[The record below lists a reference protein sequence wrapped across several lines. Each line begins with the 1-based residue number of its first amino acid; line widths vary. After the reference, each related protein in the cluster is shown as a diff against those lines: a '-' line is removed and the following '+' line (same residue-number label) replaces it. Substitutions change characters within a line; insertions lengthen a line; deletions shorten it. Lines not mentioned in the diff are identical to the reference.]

1 MVKKDLKLAI
11 LKKFDCQA
19 DFAQNIRVHQSKVS
33 EVLRGR
39 RQLTEQEKL
48 EWAEVLGVPVREA
61 FGN

>member
-1 MVKKDLKLAI
+1 MVNKNLKLAI

-19 DFAQNIRVHQSKVS
+19 DFAGAVQVQQSKVS

-39 RQLTEQEKL
+39 RQLTEQEKVKWAQVL
-48 EWAEVLGVPVREA
+48 EVPLQEA